1 MKHTISFFLS
11 ILTVLC
17 APSLLL
23 ANNDDPTLIVR
34 QPNDITQCVG
44 GMDKLS
50 VVTISEEVSYQWQSS
65 EDNKFWKNVTGAT
78 DATFYPN
85 SKTTGQLWYRVVV
98 SEKKE
103 DKKTAISKSAM
114 VKVAEMPRLSV
125 SVVEGMM
132 CTDKDI
138 TFKAAIVGGAGDCT
152 FQWQKSTDGSS
163 WKDIEGAKNE
173 TYKAAMGSGIK
184 YRITSKC
191 SGSGCCN

>member
-1 MKHTISFFLS
+1 MKHIVTLFLS
-11 ILTVLC
+11 ILIT
-17 APSLLL
+17 SSSLL
-23 ANNDDPTLIVR
+23 ANNDDPTVIVK
-34 QPNDITQCVG
+34 QPSDITQCVG
-44 GMDKLS
+44 GMDKLM
-50 VVTISEEVSYQWQSS
+50 VVTTSEEVTFQWQSS

-78 DATFYPN
+78 EATFYPT
-85 SKTTGQLWYRVVV
+85 SKTTSQLWYRVVV
-98 SEKKE
+98 VAKND

-114 VKVAEMPRLSV
+114 VKIAELPRLSV

-152 FQWQKSTDGSS
+152 FQWQKSTDGSA
-163 WKDIEGAKNE
+163 WNDIEGAKSE

>member
-1 MKHTISFFLS
+1 MKHIVTLFLS
-11 ILTVLC
+11 ILIT
-17 APSLLL
+17 SSSLL
-23 ANNDDPTLIVR
+23 ANNDDPTVIVK
-34 QPNDITQCVG
+34 QPSDITQCVG
-44 GMDKLS
+44 GMDKLM
-50 VVTISEEVSYQWQSS
+50 VVTSSEEVTFQWQSS

-78 DATFYPN
+78 EATFYPT
-85 SKTTGQLWYRVVV
+85 SKTTSQLWYRVVV
-98 SEKKE
+98 SAKND

-114 VKVAEMPRLSV
+114 VKVAELPRLSV

-152 FQWQKSTDGSS
+152 FQWQKSSDGSA
-163 WKDIEGAKNE
+163 WKDIDGANSE
-173 TYKAAMGSGIK
+173 TYKAAMGSGVK

>member
-1 MKHTISFFLS
+1 MKHIVTIFLS
-11 ILTVLC
+11 VLTIFC
-17 APSLLL
+17 APSFLL
-23 ANNDDPTLIVR
+23 ANTDDPTVIVK

-44 GMDKLS
+44 GVEKLM
-50 VVTISEEVSYQWQSS
+50 VVTTSEDVTFQWQSS
-65 EDNKFWKNVTGAT
+65 EDNKFWKNVSGAT
-78 DATFYPN
+78 EATFYPT
-85 SKTTGQLWYRVVV
+85 SKTTSQLWYRVVV
-98 SEKKE
+98 SGKKE
-103 DKKTAISKSAM
+103 DKKTAISKSAL
-114 VKVAEMPRLSV
+114 VKIAELPRLSV

-152 FQWQKSTDGSS
+152 FQWQKSTDGSA
-163 WKDIEGAKNE
+163 WNDIDGAKSE